1 MLTGTLSGTLS
12 GKLIGM
18 MIGIA
23 LGTLVAC
30 GLSLEVS
37 AQDAVTSRYISI
49 GAGARRGST
58 TRIDS
63 LAQIATRLLE
73 IRWFDGGQAP
83 VEVDGCHLALGAAR
97 TDGKVRV
104 LTTQRFDVAFLS
116 AEASAIEH
124 DSPTMTSAVHFRGRD
139 GNRFVITESERV
151 VGQGRGII
159 QVDTVDFVTIG
170 VALGDPKKELAA
182 IRRLIGAF
190 AEACALAGPV
200 P

>member
-1 MLTGTLSGTLS
+1 MLTGTR
-12 GKLIGM
+12 GM
-18 MIGIA
+18 L
-23 LGTLVAC
+23 LGTFAVCL
-30 GLSLEVS
+30 LSLEMS
-37 AQDAVTSRYISI
+37 AQDAPTSRYISV
-49 GAGARRGST
+49 GAGVRRGSA

-63 LAQIATRLLE
+63 LAQLATRLLD

-83 VEVDGCHLALGAAR
+83 VEVEGCHLALGAAR
-97 TDGKVRV
+97 TDGKVRI

-151 VGQGRGII
+151 VGQGRGIV
-159 QVDTVDFVTIG
+159 QVDTVDFVTVG
-170 VALGDPKKELAA
+170 VALGDPKRELAA
-182 IRRLIGAF
+182 IRRLISAF
-190 AEACALAGPV
+190 SDACELARPV

>member
-1 MLTGTLSGTLS
+1 MLMEKPIGMLIGTLLGSLLACALTEEASG
-12 GKLIGM
+12 
-18 MIGIA
+18 
-23 LGTLVAC
+23 
-30 GLSLEVS
+30 
-37 AQDAVTSRYISI
+37 QDAATSRYISV
-49 GAGARRGST
+49 GAGARRGSAA
-58 TRIDS
+58 RIDS

-83 VEVDGCHLALGAAR
+83 VEVDGCHVALGAAR
-97 TDGKVRV
+97 TDGKVRI

-124 DSPTMTSAVHFRGRD
+124 DSPTMTSAVHFRGRA

-151 VGQGRGII
+151 VGQGRGLI
-159 QVDTVDFVTIG
+159 QIDTVDFVTIG
-170 VALGDPKKELAA
+170 VAMGDPKKELAA

-190 AEACALAGPV
+190 SEACELARPV